1 MDMPFDPKRHHRKSI
16 RLNKFD
22 YSQPGAYFITTN
34 IQDRKPILGQIL
46 DGQVVLSD
54 IGKIIE
60 KVWKNLPAHYQTID
74 LDDFCIMP
82 DHFHGIIIIKDMKV
96 EKHQSLTEIVRGFKT
111 YSSREANKICKFTG
125 CAFWQRNYYEHVV
138 RDEEELNR
146 IRQYILDNP
155 LRWSD
160 GKGDIEPSKF
170 FQ

>member
-82 DHFHGIIIIKDMKV
+82 DHFHGIIIIK
-96 EKHQSLTEIVRGFKT
+96 
-111 YSSREANKICKFTG
+111 
-125 CAFWQRNYYEHVV
+125 YEG
-138 RDEEELNR
+138 
-146 IRQYILDNP
+146 
-155 LRWSD
+155 
-160 GKGDIEPSKF
+160 GKASISY
-170 FQ
+170 